1 MFFLT
6 EIKETNSV
14 PLSNGFLL
22 NESTTKNILFSLRP
36 TDNNYD
42 SHFNFSDNV
51 RVLGVVVDR
60 HLDWDSH
67 ITFSD

>member
-6 EIKETNSV
+6 QLKKQIQC
-14 PLSNGFLL
+14 LGFLL

-42 SHFNFSDNV
+42 SHFNLSDNV
-51 RVLGVVVDR
+51 RVLVDR

-67 ITFSD
+67 MTFSD